1 MIRTGRFSRRTTQ
14 ALAFAM
20 AMVITAAA
28 EGQDQLASVFT
39 AANLAAY
46 AYDPSTNAMFVTAY
60 GNPAVVKVTGIGGS
74 PSSALMVSETIL
86 QLYYRNNDPTRGV
99 ATPAQSGILLNPK
112 PVGAAPAYSF
122 ALIADGGFTR
132 FPSSGTVDPAATKKI
147 YAYNLQAASITGDG
161 TDVFTTRATLANLQ
175 AASGATSTSNTL
187 GRQFAW
193 SGDGQSIYFVDSSPA
208 YGGLWKIGAV
218 SGAPQRIVAADM
230 TNTEPGV
237 FSSGGVDRVYFS
249 GVSGTAGVGNA
260 GGIDYVTHDGTTTSG
275 VQVAVSA
282 ARLADFFEQT
292 ISSQRIS
299 SVAFAGA
306 NMFFGVWNSNTDNG
320 QRLQGI
326 YQLDAEGRISKVANR
341 TQRAAALGAV
351 GQTFDRFQPRE
362 ITYTGTAGA
371 FPVTQLLY
379 RESGAN
385 TVAGAI
391 AFKPGDFNRD
401 NAVTPADI
409 ALFKPQVT
417 SGSAANVKTNVA
429 DLKFDMNGNDIVD
442 WKDVQILEQF
452 LDYAAPASLAGRI
465 VPTLPIQADADLNG
479 VVDFAD
485 FRIMRDNY
493 APAAGNRAFTA
504 GDFNG
509 DDKVDFADLQPWVNS
524 DGFRSAVVG
533 GGVPATPFDQAE
545 FDAFLATLTA
555 PTIVLNVASGTSTQ
569 FQQGYRSIVIAASV
583 AKTGGGTLVFDG
595 ANTYTGPTDVQQ
607 GTLRLTNANALST
620 SAVTVAAGATL
631 SVGPQVAAVV
641 PALVNNGLV
650 DVGLGG
656 LTVAAGQTAEG
667 IVAAIIAGRTDGTW
681 SGTSGITSSAAATQ
695 SERAVGWLDNGD
707 GSFTVAFGAA
717 GDWNLNGVVD
727 FDDVVQFVSANLYD
741 TGLPATWAEGDFD
754 YNGVVDFD
762 DVVASVSANLF
773 DTGPYNTAPG
783 GLSALG
789 VGDGLVG
796 DGLMNGGFAAVPEPA
811 AWVLAVLGAGCL
823 AARRRWFIRLA
834 SPC

>member
-1 MIRTGRFSRRTTQ
+1 VSEGAMSQTGRFSRRTTQ

-20 AMVITAAA
+20 AIVITAAA

-46 AYDPSTNAMFVTAY
+46 AYDPSTNAIYVTAY

-401 NAVTPADI
+401 NALTPADI

-429 DLKFDMNGNDIVD
+429 DLTFDMNGNDIVD

-493 APAAGNRAFTA
+493 APSTGDRTFLV

-533 GGVPATPFDQAE
+533 GGVPATPFNQAE
-545 FDAFLATLTA
+545 FNAFLATLTA
-555 PTIVLNVASGTSTQ
+555 PNIVLNVASGTSTQ

-607 GTLRLTNANALST
+607 GTLQLATADALSS

-631 SVGPQVAAVV
+631 SVAPQVSAAV
-641 PALVNNGLV
+641 PTLVNNGLV
-650 DVGLGG
+650 DVGLGE
-656 LTVAAGQTAEG
+656 LTVVSGLTAEG
-667 IVAAIIAGRTDGTW
+667 LKAEIVAGRNEGAWDGAT
-681 SGTSGITSSAAATQ
+681 GIMSSAAAGMTD
-695 SERAVGWLDNGD
+695 RAVGWIDNGD
-707 GSFTVAFGAA
+707 GSFRFGFAAA
-717 GDWNLNGVVD
+717 GDLDMNGLVD
-727 FDDVVQFVSANLYD
+727 LDDVIAFVGGGLYD
-741 TGLPATWAEGDFD
+741 TGSPAVWAQGDYD
-754 YNGVVDFD
+754 YNGIVDLD
-762 DVVASVSANLF
+762 DVIAFVGGGLY
-773 DTGPYNTAPG
+773 DKGPYNQPAGVLSLMGFG
-783 GLSALG
+783 G
-789 VGDGLVG
+789 GDDL
-796 DGLMNGGFAAVPEPA
+796 GLMSGGFTAVPEPA
-811 AWVLAVLGAGCL
+811 TWVLAALGAVC
-823 AARRRWFIRLA
+823 AAAWRRQA
-834 SPC
+834 A

>member
-1 MIRTGRFSRRTTQ
+1 
-14 ALAFAM
+14 M
-20 AMVITAAA
+20 AMVITVAA
-28 EGQDQLASVFT
+28 EGQDQLAPLFT

-46 AYDPSTNAMFVTAY
+46 AYDPTTNSMFVTAY
-60 GNPAVVKVTGIGGS
+60 GNPAVAKVTGIGGS
-74 PSSALMVSETIL
+74 PSSTLMVSETIL

-99 ATPAQSGILLNPK
+99 TTPLQGGILLNPK
-112 PVGAAPAYSF
+112 PVGSSPAYSF
-122 ALIADGGFTR
+122 ALVADGGNTR
-132 FPSSGTVDPAATKKI
+132 FPSSSTVDPAATKKI

-161 TDVFTTRATLANLQ
+161 TDVFTTRATLADMQ

-218 SGAPQRIVAADM
+218 SGAPQRIVAGDM
-230 TNTEPGV
+230 ANTEPGV

-249 GVSGTAGVGNA
+249 GVSGTAGIGNA
-260 GGIDYVTHDGTTTSG
+260 GGIDFVTHDGTTTST

-282 ARLADFFEQT
+282 ARFADFFEQT

-306 NMFFGVWNSNTDNG
+306 DMFFGVWNSNTDNG

-429 DLKFDMNGNDIVD
+429 DLTFDMNGNDIVD

-493 APAAGNRAFTA
+493 APSTGDRTFLV

-509 DDKVDFADLQPWVNS
+509 DDKVDFADLQPWINS
-524 DGFRSAVVG
+524 DGFRSAVIG
-533 GGVPATPFDQAE
+533 GGVPATPFNQAE
-545 FDAFLATLTA
+545 FNAFLATLTA
-555 PTIVLNVASGTSTQ
+555 PNIVLNVASGTSTQ

-583 AKTGGGTLVFDG
+583 TTTGGGTLVFDG
-595 ANTYTGPTDVQQ
+595 VNTYTGPTDVQQ
-607 GTLRLTNANALST
+607 GTLQLATADALSA

-631 SVGPQVAAVV
+631 SVAPQVSAAV
-641 PALVNNGLV
+641 PTLVNNGVV
-650 DVGLGG
+650 DVGLGE
-656 LTVAAGQTAEG
+656 LTVVSGLTAEG
-667 IVAAIIAGRTDGTW
+667 LKAQIVAGRNEGAWDGAT
-681 SGTSGITSSAAATQ
+681 GITSSAAAGMAD
-695 SERAVGWLDNGD
+695 RAVGWIDNGD
-707 GSFTVAFGAA
+707 GSFRFGFAAA
-717 GDWNLNGVVD
+717 GDLDMNGLVD
-727 FDDVVQFVSANLYD
+727 LDDVIAFVGGGLYD
-741 TGLPATWAEGDFD
+741 TGSPAVWVQGDYD
-754 YNGVVDFD
+754 YNGIVDLD
-762 DVVASVSANLF
+762 DVIAFVGGGLY
-773 DTGPYNTAPG
+773 DKGPYNQPEG
-783 GLSALG
+783 GLSLLG
-789 VGDGLVG
+789 FSGAD
-796 DGLMNGGFAAVPEPA
+796 DSALMNGGFAAVPEPA

-834 SPC
+834 SPR

>member
-1 MIRTGRFSRRTTQ
+1 
-14 ALAFAM
+14 
-20 AMVITAAA
+20 
-28 EGQDQLASVFT
+28 
-39 AANLAAY
+39 
-46 AYDPSTNAMFVTAY
+46 
-60 GNPAVVKVTGIGGS
+60 
-74 PSSALMVSETIL
+74 MVSETIL

-99 ATPAQSGILLNPK
+99 TTPLQGGILLNPK
-112 PVGAAPAYSF
+112 PVGSSPAYSF
-122 ALIADGGFTR
+122 ALVADGGNTR
-132 FPSSGTVDPAATKKI
+132 FPSSSTVDPAATKKI

-161 TDVFTTRATLANLQ
+161 TDVFTTRATLADMQ

-218 SGAPQRIVAADM
+218 SGAPQRIVAGDM
-230 TNTEPGV
+230 ANTEPGV

-249 GVSGTAGVGNA
+249 GVSGTAGIGNA
-260 GGIDYVTHDGTTTSG
+260 GGIDFVTHDGTTTSA

-282 ARLADFFEQT
+282 ARFADFFEQT

-306 NMFFGVWNSNTDNG
+306 DMFFGVWNSNTDNG

-429 DLKFDMNGNDIVD
+429 DLTFDMNGNDIVD

-493 APAAGNRAFTA
+493 APSTGDRTFLV

-509 DDKVDFADLQPWVNS
+509 DDKVDFADLQPWINS
-524 DGFRSAVVG
+524 DGFRSAVIG
-533 GGVPATPFDQAE
+533 GGVPATPFNQAE
-545 FDAFLATLTA
+545 FNAFLATLTA
-555 PTIVLNVASGTSTQ
+555 PNIVLNVASGTSTQ

-583 AKTGGGTLVFDG
+583 TTTGGGTLVFDG
-595 ANTYTGPTDVQQ
+595 VNTYTGPTDVQQ
-607 GTLRLTNANALST
+607 GTLQLATADALSA

-631 SVGPQVAAVV
+631 SVAPQVSAAV
-641 PALVNNGLV
+641 PTLVNNGVV
-650 DVGLGG
+650 DVGLGE
-656 LTVAAGQTAEG
+656 LTVVSGLTAEG
-667 IVAAIIAGRTDGTW
+667 LKAQIVAGRNEGAWDGAT
-681 SGTSGITSSAAATQ
+681 GITSSAAAGMAD
-695 SERAVGWLDNGD
+695 RAVGWIDNGD
-707 GSFTVAFGAA
+707 GSFRFGFAAA
-717 GDWNLNGVVD
+717 GDLDMNGLVD
-727 FDDVVQFVSANLYD
+727 LDDVIAFVGGGLYD
-741 TGLPATWAEGDFD
+741 TGSPAVWAQGDYD
-754 YNGVVDFD
+754 YNGIVDLD
-762 DVVASVSANLF
+762 DVIAFVGGGLY
-773 DTGPYNTAPG
+773 DKGPYNQPEG
-783 GLSALG
+783 GLSLLG
-789 VGDGLVG
+789 FSGAD
-796 DGLMNGGFAAVPEPA
+796 DSALMNGGFAAVPEPA

-834 SPC
+834 SPR